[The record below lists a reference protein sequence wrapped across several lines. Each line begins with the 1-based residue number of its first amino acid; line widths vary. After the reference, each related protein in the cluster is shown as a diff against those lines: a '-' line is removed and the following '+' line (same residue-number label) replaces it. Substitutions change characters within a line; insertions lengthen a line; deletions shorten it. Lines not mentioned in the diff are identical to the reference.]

1 MAVQTSSTGNLQNM
15 SRIML
20 ASARYTEEHNAP
32 MLGLIEKFNLGK
44 GEYQLTIPKVAQM
57 AAEDLAEGQDMIDS
71 EDIDVSTVTA
81 TTAEVGL
88 KVIITDTLLQQNN
101 EDVYKIIGRQMGD
114 AMARKKD
121 TDIIAL
127 FPSLN
132 GGTDI
137 GADNALFNLANVSGI
152 IANAKADKF
161 GNDLYIVHHP
171 NAVWKL
177 ATDVGNTLST
187 YPLPDAF
194 DKPAVKDYWTG
205 IKLSGVP
212 IFEDGNIAYTG
223 TSGHVSGYGVVADK
237 TAMGHLAARA
247 RREERERDISLRA
260 HEIVVTE
267 DYAVFEVDDTRGSSV
282 RYEVGNPVT
291 NNT

>member
-1 MAVQTSSTGNLQNM
+1 MASVQTSSTGNLQNM

-32 MLGLIEKFNLGK
+32 MVGLIEKFSLGK

-57 AAEDLAEGQDMIDS
+57 DAEDLVEGRDMVDS

-101 EDVYKIIGRQMGD
+101 EDVFKIIGRQMGD

-127 FPSLN
+127 FPTLN
-132 GGTDI
+132 GAVKL
-137 GADNALFNLANVSGI
+137 GADNANFTLANASAV
-152 IANAKADKF
+152 IATAKADQF
-161 GNDLYIVHHP
+161 GSDIFVVHHP
-171 NAVWKL
+171 NALWKL
-177 ATDVGNTLST
+177 ATDVGNTLAT

-194 DKPAVKDYWTG
+194 NKPAVKDYWTG

-212 IFEDGNIAYTG
+212 FFEDGNIQTV
-223 TSGHVSGYGVVADK
+223 TDNSGYGVIADK

-267 DYAVFEVDDTRGSSV
+267 DYAVFEVDDTRGAAIQ
-282 RYEVGNPVT
+282 YEIGNPAT
-291 NNT
+291 NA

>member
-1 MAVQTSSTGNLQNM
+1 MVAQTSTTGNLQNM

-20 ASARYTEEHNAP
+20 AQARYTEEHNAP
-32 MLGLIEKFNLGK
+32 MVGLVEKFNLGK
-44 GEYQLTIPKVAQM
+44 CEYQLTIPKVGQM
-57 AAEDLAEGQDMIDS
+57 TAEDLSDGQDMIDS
-71 EDIDVSTVTA
+71 EDINVATVTA

-121 TDIIAL
+121 NDIIAL

-132 GGTDI
+132 GGTSI
-137 GADNALFNLANVSGI
+137 GLDNALFNLANVSGV
-152 IANAKADKF
+152 IANAKSGKF

-177 ATDVGNTLST
+177 ATDIGNTLST
-187 YPLPDAF
+187 YPIPDAF
-194 DKPAVKDYWTG
+194 NNPAVKDYWTG

-212 IFEDGNIAYTG
+212 IFEDGNIEDN
-223 TSGHVSGYGVVADK
+223 SNDSGYGVIADK

-260 HEIVVTE
+260 FEIVVTE
-267 DYAVFEVDDTRGSSV
+267 DYAVFEVDDSRGAALLYDKPLPSANATS
-282 RYEVGNPVT
+282 
-291 NNT
+291 

>member
-32 MLGLIEKFNLGK
+32 MVGLVEKFNLGK
-44 GEYQLTIPKVAQM
+44 GEYQLTVPKVAQM
-57 AAEDLAEGQDMIDS
+57 TAEDLAEGQDMIDS

-101 EDVYKIIGRQMGD
+101 EDVFKIIGRQMGD

-121 TDIIAL
+121 NDIIAL

-132 GGTDI
+132 GGSAI
-137 GADNALFNLANVSGI
+137 GADNALFNLANVSGV
-152 IANAKADKF
+152 IANAKTGKF
-161 GNDLYIVHHP
+161 GSDLYIVHHP

-177 ATDVGNTLST
+177 ATDIGNTLAT

-212 IFEDGNIAYTG
+212 IFEDGNIENN
-223 TSGHVSGYGVVADK
+223 SNDSGYGVIADK

-260 HEIVVTE
+260 FEVVVTE
-267 DYAVFEVDDTRGSSV
+267 DYAVFEVDDSRGAALLYDKPTPDANATS
-282 RYEVGNPVT
+282 
-291 NNT
+291 

>member
-1 MAVQTSSTGNLQNM
+1 MATVQTSTTGNLQNM

-20 ASARYTEEHNAP
+20 AAARYTEEHNAP
-32 MLGLIEKFNLGK
+32 MVGLVEKFNLKK
-44 GEYQLTIPKVAQM
+44 GDYQLTIPKVAQM
-57 AAEDLAEGQDMIDS
+57 DAEDLVEGRDMVDS

-101 EDVYKIIGRQMGD
+101 EDVFKIIGRQMGD

-127 FPSLN
+127 FPTLN
-132 GGTDI
+132 GGTKL
-137 GADNALFNLANVSGI
+137 GADNANFTLANASAV
-152 IANAKADKF
+152 IATAKADQF
-161 GNDLYIVHHP
+161 GSDIFVVHHP
-171 NAVWKL
+171 NALWKL
-177 ATDVGNTLST
+177 ATDVGNTLAT

-194 DKPAVKDYWTG
+194 NKPAVKDYWTG

-212 IFEDGNIAYTG
+212 FFEDGNIQTV
-223 TSGHVSGYGVVADK
+223 TDNSGYGVIADK

-260 HEIVVTE
+260 FEVVVTE

-291 NNT
+291 NNS

>member
-1 MAVQTSSTGNLQNM
+1 MAVQTSGTGNLQNM

-32 MLGLIEKFNLGK
+32 MVGLIEKFNLGK

-57 AAEDLAEGQDMIDS
+57 TAEDLAEGQDMIDS

-101 EDVYKIIGRQMGD
+101 EDVFKIIGRQMGD

-121 TDIIAL
+121 NDIIAL

-132 GGTDI
+132 GGTVL
-137 GADNALFNLANVSGI
+137 GADGASFTLANTSAV
-152 IANAKADKF
+152 IANAKADQF
-161 GNDLYIVHHP
+161 GSDIFVVHHP
-171 NAVWKL
+171 NAIWKL
-177 ATDVGNTLST
+177 ATDVGNTLAT

-194 DKPAVKDYWTG
+194 NKPAVKDYWSG
-205 IKLSGVP
+205 IKVAGVP
-212 IFEDGNIAYTG
+212 FFEDGNIAKIG
-223 TSGHVSGYGVVADK
+223 SVDSGYGVIADK

-260 HEIVVTE
+260 FEVVVTE
-267 DYAVFEVDDTRGSSV
+267 DYAVFEVDDTRGAAIQ
-282 RYEVGNPVT
+282 YEIGNPAT
-291 NNT
+291 S

>member
-1 MAVQTSSTGNLQNM
+1 MAVQTSGTGNLQAM

-20 ASARYTEEHNAP
+20 AAARYTEEHNAP
-32 MLGLIEKFNLGK
+32 MVGLIEKFSLGK

-57 AAEDLAEGQDMIDS
+57 TAEDLAEGQDMIDS

-101 EDVYKIIGRQMGD
+101 EDVFKIIGRQMGE

-127 FPSLN
+127 FPTLN
-132 GGTDI
+132 GAVKL
-137 GADNALFNLANVSGI
+137 GADNANFTLANASAI
-152 IANAKADKF
+152 IATAKADQF
-161 GNDLYIVHHP
+161 GNDIYVVHHP
-171 NAVWKL
+171 NALWKL
-177 ATDVGNTLST
+177 ATDVGNTLAT

-194 DKPAVKDYWTG
+194 NKPAVKDYWTG

-212 IFEDGNIAYTG
+212 FFEDGNIQTV
-223 TSGHVSGYGVVADK
+223 TDNSGYGVIADK

-247 RREERERDISLRA
+247 RREERDRDISLRA
-260 HEIVVTE
+260 HEVVVTE
-267 DYAVFEVDDTRGSSV
+267 DYAVFEVDDTRGAAIQ
-282 RYEVGNPVT
+282 YEIGNPST
-291 NNT
+291 SA

>member
-1 MAVQTSSTGNLQNM
+1 MATQTSTSGNLQNM

-32 MLGLIEKFNLGK
+32 MVGLIEKFTLGK

-57 AAEDLAEGQDMIDS
+57 DAEDLVEGRDMVDS

-132 GGTDI
+132 GGTI
-137 GADNALFNLANVSGI
+137 LGADDKSLNLANASAI
-152 IANAKADKF
+152 IATAKADQF
-161 GNDLYIVHHP
+161 GSDTFVVHHP
-171 NAVWKL
+171 NAIWKL
-177 ATDVGNTLST
+177 ASSVGNTLAT

-194 DKPAVKDYWTG
+194 NKPAVKDYWSG
-205 IKLSGVP
+205 IKVAGVP
-212 IFEDGNIAYTG
+212 FFEDGNIAKIG
-223 TSGHVSGYGVVADK
+223 TSDSGYGVIADK

-260 HEIVVTE
+260 YEVVVTE

-282 RYEVGNPVT
+282 RYEIGNPVT
-291 NNT
+291 NNS

>member
-1 MAVQTSSTGNLQNM
+1 MASVQTSTTGNLQNM

-20 ASARYTEEHNAP
+20 AQARYTEEHNAP
-32 MLGLIEKFNLGK
+32 MVGLIEKFNLNK
-44 GEYQLTIPKVAQM
+44 GEYKLEIPKVGQM
-57 AAEDLAEGQDMIDS
+57 TAEDLTEGQDMVDS
-71 EDIDVSTVTA
+71 EDIDVSTITA

-88 KVIITDTLLQQNN
+88 KVIVTDTLLRQNN

-132 GGTDI
+132 GGTAL
-137 GADNALFNLANVSGI
+137 GADNANLTLANASAI

-161 GNDLYIVHHP
+161 GTDLFIVHHP
-171 NAVWKL
+171 NAIWKL
-177 ATDVGNTLST
+177 ATDIGNTLAT

-194 DKPAVKDYWTG
+194 NKPAVKDYYTG
-205 IKLSGVP
+205 VKLSGVP
-212 IFEDGNIAYTG
+212 FFEDGNIEYTG

-237 TAMGHLAARA
+237 TAMGHLSASGRS
-247 RREERERDISLRA
+247 EERERDASLRA
-260 HEIVVTE
+260 FEVVVTE
-267 DYAVFEVDDTRGSSV
+267 DYAVFEVDDTRGAALL
-282 RYEVGNPVT
+282 YDMPNPAT
-291 NNT
+291 S

>member
-1 MAVQTSSTGNLQNM
+1 MAVQTSGTGNLQNM

-32 MLGLIEKFNLGK
+32 MVGLIEKFSLGK
-44 GEYQLTIPKVAQM
+44 GEYQLTIPKVATM
-57 AAEDLAEGQDMIDS
+57 TAEDLAEGQDMIDS

-88 KVIITDTLLQQNN
+88 KVIVTDTLLQQNN
-101 EDVYKIIGRQMGD
+101 EDVFKIIGRQMGD

-121 TDIIAL
+121 NDIIAL
-127 FPSLN
+127 FPTLN
-132 GGTDI
+132 GAVKL
-137 GADNALFNLANVSGI
+137 GADGADLSLANASAI
-152 IANAKADKF
+152 IATAKADQF
-161 GNDLYIVHHP
+161 GSDIFVVHHP

-177 ATDVGNTLST
+177 ASSVGNTLAT

-194 DKPAVKDYWTG
+194 NKPAVKDYWTG
-205 IKLSGVP
+205 IKVAGVP
-212 IFEDGNIAYTG
+212 FFEDGNIAKTG
-223 TSGHVSGYGVVADK
+223 SVDSGYGVIADK

-260 HEIVVTE
+260 FEIVVTE
-267 DYAVFEVDDTRGSSV
+267 DYAVFEVDDTRGAAIQ
-282 RYEVGNPVT
+282 YEIGNPT
-291 NNT
+291 TSA

>member
-1 MAVQTSSTGNLQNM
+1 MAVQTSGTGNLQNM

-32 MLGLIEKFNLGK
+32 MVGLIEKFNLGK

-57 AAEDLAEGQDMIDS
+57 TAEDLAEGQDMIDS

-101 EDVYKIIGRQMGD
+101 EDVFKIIGRQMGD

-121 TDIIAL
+121 NDIIAL

-132 GGTDI
+132 GGTVL
-137 GADNALFNLANVSGI
+137 GADGANFTLALVSAV
-152 IANAKADKF
+152 IANAKADQF
-161 GNDLYIVHHP
+161 GNDIFVVHHP
-171 NAVWKL
+171 NALWKL

-194 DKPAVKDYWTG
+194 NKPAVKDYWSG

-212 IFEDGNIAYTG
+212 FFEDGNIAKIG
-223 TSGHVSGYGVVADK
+223 SVDSGYGVIADK

-267 DYAVFEVDDTRGSSV
+267 DYAVFEVDDTRGAALQ
-282 RYEVGNPVT
+282 YEIGNPAT
-291 NNT
+291 S

>member
-1 MAVQTSSTGNLQNM
+1 MASVQTSTTGNLQNM

-20 ASARYTEEHNAP
+20 AQARYTEEHNAP
-32 MLGLIEKFNLGK
+32 MVGLIEKFNLNK
-44 GEYQLTIPKVAQM
+44 GEYKLEIPKVGQM
-57 AAEDLAEGQDMIDS
+57 TAEDLTEGQDMVDS
-71 EDIDVSTVTA
+71 EDIDVSTITA

-88 KVIITDTLLQQNN
+88 KVIVTDTLLRQNN

-132 GGTDI
+132 GGTAL
-137 GADNALFNLANVSGI
+137 GADNANLTLANASAI

-161 GNDLYIVHHP
+161 GTDLFIVHHP
-171 NAVWKL
+171 NAIWKL
-177 ATDVGNTLST
+177 ATDIGNTLAT

-194 DKPAVKDYWTG
+194 NKPAVKDYYTG
-205 IKLSGVP
+205 VKLSGVP
-212 IFEDGNIAYTG
+212 FFEDGNIEYTG

-237 TAMGHLAARA
+237 TAMVHLSATRLS
-247 RREERERDISLRA
+247 EERERDASLRA
-260 HEIVVTE
+260 FEVVVTE
-267 DYAVFEVDDTRGSSV
+267 DYAVFEVDDTRGAALL
-282 RYEVGNPVT
+282 YDMPNPAT
-291 NNT
+291 S

>member
-1 MAVQTSSTGNLQNM
+1 MASVQTSSTGNLQNM

-32 MLGLIEKFNLGK
+32 MVGLIEKFNLGK

-57 AAEDLAEGQDMIDS
+57 DAEDLVEGRDMIDS
-71 EDIDVSTVTA
+71 EDIDISTVTA

-88 KVIITDTLLQQNN
+88 KVIVTDTLLQQNN
-101 EDVYKIIGRQMGD
+101 EDVFKIIGRQMGD

-127 FPSLN
+127 FPTLN
-132 GGTDI
+132 GAVKL
-137 GADNALFNLANVSGI
+137 GADNANFTLANASAV
-152 IANAKADKF
+152 IATAKADQF
-161 GNDLYIVHHP
+161 GSDIFVVHHP
-171 NAVWKL
+171 NALWKL
-177 ATDVGNTLST
+177 ATDVGNTLAT

-194 DKPAVKDYWTG
+194 NKPAVKDYWTG

-212 IFEDGNIAYTG
+212 FFEDGNIQTV
-223 TSGHVSGYGVVADK
+223 TDNSGYGVIADK

-260 HEIVVTE
+260 FEVVVTE
-267 DYAVFEVDDTRGSSV
+267 DYAVFEVDDTRGAAIQ
-282 RYEVGNPVT
+282 YEIGNPAT
-291 NNT
+291 NA

>member
-1 MAVQTSSTGNLQNM
+1 MASVQTSTTGNLQNM

-20 ASARYTEEHNAP
+20 AQARYTEEHNAP
-32 MLGLIEKFNLGK
+32 MVGLIEKFNLNK
-44 GEYQLTIPKVAQM
+44 GEYKLEIPKVGQM
-57 AAEDLAEGQDMIDS
+57 TAEDLTEGQDMVDS
-71 EDIDVSTVTA
+71 EDIDVSTITA

-88 KVIITDTLLQQNN
+88 KVIVTDTLLRQNN

-132 GGTDI
+132 GGTAL
-137 GADNALFNLANVSGI
+137 GADNANLTLANASAI

-161 GNDLYIVHHP
+161 GTDLFIVHHP
-171 NAVWKL
+171 NAIWKL
-177 ATDVGNTLST
+177 ATDIGNTLAT

-194 DKPAVKDYWTG
+194 NKPAVKDYYTG
-205 IKLSGVP
+205 VKLSGVP
-212 IFEDGNIAYTG
+212 FFEDGNIEYTG

-237 TAMGHLAARA
+237 TAMGHQSASGRS
-247 RREERERDISLRA
+247 EERERDASLRA
-260 HEIVVTE
+260 FEVVVTE
-267 DYAVFEVDDTRGSSV
+267 DYAVFEVDDTRGAALL
-282 RYEVGNPVT
+282 YDMPNPAT
-291 NNT
+291 S

>member
-1 MAVQTSSTGNLQNM
+1 MASVQTSTTGNLQNM

-20 ASARYTEEHNAP
+20 AQARYTEEHNAP
-32 MLGLIEKFNLGK
+32 MVGLIEKFNLNK
-44 GEYQLTIPKVAQM
+44 GEYKLEIPKVGQM
-57 AAEDLAEGQDMIDS
+57 TAEDLTEGQDMVDS
-71 EDIDVSTVTA
+71 EDMDVSTITA

-88 KVIITDTLLQQNN
+88 KVIVTATLLRQNN

-132 GGTDI
+132 GGTAL
-137 GADNALFNLANVSGI
+137 GADNANLTLANASAI

-161 GNDLYIVHHP
+161 GTDLFIVHHP
-171 NAVWKL
+171 NAIWKL
-177 ATDVGNTLST
+177 ATDIGNTLAT

-194 DKPAVKDYWTG
+194 NKPAVKDYYTG
-205 IKLSGVP
+205 VKLSGVP
-212 IFEDGNIAYTG
+212 FFEDGNIEYTG

-237 TAMGHLAARA
+237 TAMGHLSASGRS
-247 RREERERDISLRA
+247 EERERDASLRA
-260 HEIVVTE
+260 FEVVVTE
-267 DYAVFEVDDTRGSSV
+267 DYAVFEVDDTRGAALL
-282 RYEVGNPVT
+282 YDMPNPAT
-291 NNT
+291 S